1 MISSFVVAHDGGVK
15 QCHIAATLGR
25 QSWQLEQA
33 EGCCAHLKVLTYFSA
48 EEGVRTA
55 CLIEPTPGM
64 LALQNVLLEVLQ
76 VALGLVALVCSY
88 VR

>member
-1 MISSFVVAHDGGVK
+1 MISSIVVAHDGGVK

-25 QSWQLEQA
+25 QSWRSEQA
-33 EGCCAHLKVLTYFSA
+33 EGCCAHPKVLTYLLA
-48 EEGVRTA
+48 EENVRTA

-64 LALQNVLLEVLQ
+64 LAPQNVLLEVLQ
-76 VALGLVALVCSY
+76 VTLGMVALNCSY